1 MKHGTTYVGLD
12 VHKDSIAVAGL
23 FPGHRE
29 VREMRVANEGQALRR
44 LARQLRRQGKS
55 EVICCYEA
63 GMCGYAVQR
72 ALQTTGVTCK
82 VVAPSLVPRKPG
94 ERIKTDRRDARKLA
108 ELLRAGLLTEV
119 HPPTPE
125 EEAVRDLCRARED
138 AQQDLVRSRHRL
150 DKMLVRKGI
159 TYPAKRKWTHLY
171 GAWLRRL
178 QFEVEAE
185 RIVFQSYLLTV
196 EQREQHV
203 RHLDA
208 VLEQMTQRPPY
219 RQAAGW
225 LRCLRGVNTVTA
237 MTVLAE
243 LHGFRRFESP
253 RQLMAYLGLVPSEHS
268 SGASRHRGRI
278 TRSGN
283 SHVRR
288 LLVES
293 GWQYQHRPSVSR
305 GMRQRREGQPPWV
318 LALADRAQQ
327 RLHRRYWRLTL
338 QGKPKGKAVIAVARE
353 LVGFIWALLYRD
365 AAERAA

>member
-150 DKMLVRKGI
+150 DKKDPSV
-159 TYPAKRKWTHLY
+159 
-171 GAWLRRL
+171 
-178 QFEVEAE
+178 V
-185 RIVFQSYLLTV
+185 IVTPTGGTPSYLLNQIV
-196 EQREQHV
+196 HADYNCSDDF
-203 RHLDA
+203 HLEA
-208 VLEQMTQRPPY
+208 
-219 RQAAGW
+219 
-225 LRCLRGVNTVTA
+225 
-237 MTVLAE
+237 
-243 LHGFRRFESP
+243 
-253 RQLMAYLGLVPSEHS
+253 
-268 SGASRHRGRI
+268 
-278 TRSGN
+278 N
-283 SHVRR
+283 S
-288 LLVES
+288 
-293 GWQYQHRPSVSR
+293 
-305 GMRQRREGQPPWV
+305 
-318 LALADRAQQ
+318 
-327 RLHRRYWRLTL
+327 
-338 QGKPKGKAVIAVARE
+338 AVAGDLIE
-353 LVGFIWALLYRD
+353 PNGVENGSKSCQKACRD
-365 AAERAA
+365 